1 MPANLT
7 PMYRKAER
15 DYRHAQSAMEQVECL
30 QKMLQLIPKHKGTD
44 KLQGFIKS
52 KLAEA
57 KIAARQQANAPKS
70 GQAFRIPRHG
80 SGRIVVVGGPN
91 SGKST
96 ILDLLTNAKPEVAPF
111 PFTTREPLPAVMDF
125 HGVQIQLIDTPP
137 ITAGQLPPWM
147 LNLVR
152 TADAV
157 ILTFDGTSD
166 DAPEDTA
173 VVLNE
178 FQSRRTQLS
187 DRSGFDEQDFAV
199 AHIPTLLVATRAAD
213 ADVDVRLEL
222 LQGLCDVDCPVFRLE
237 ASQPDSVAS
246 LHSAVFERL
255 GLIRIYTKPPGK
267 PADMGAP
274 LTVSRDGTVEDL
286 ALQIHEDLAR
296 DLKHARLWGH
306 GDHDGQI
313 IGRDHV
319 LRDGDVVELH

>member
-15 DYRHAQSAMEQVECL
+15 DYRHAQSAIEQVECL

-44 KLQGFIKS
+44 KLQAFIKS
-52 KLAEA
+52 KLSEA
-57 KIAARQQANAPKS
+57 KTAARQQANAPKS
-70 GQAFRIPRHG
+70 GQAVRIPRHG
-80 SGRIVVVGGPN
+80 SGRIVIVGGPN

-96 ILDLLTNAKPEVAPF
+96 ILELLTNAKPEVASF

-125 HGVQIQLIDTPP
+125 HGVQVQLIDTPP
-137 ITAGQLPPWM
+137 ITPGQLPPWM

-157 ILTFDGTSD
+157 LLAFDGTSD
-166 DAPEDTA
+166 DSPQDTA
-173 VVLNE
+173 AVLEE
-178 FQSRRTQLS
+178 FRSRKTQLS
-187 DRSGFDEQDFAV
+187 RRSGFDEIDFAV
-199 AHIPTLLVATRAAD
+199 AHVPALLVATRAD
-213 ADVDVRLEL
+213 DSDLDVRLEL
-222 LQGLCDVDCPVFRLE
+222 LTGLCDVNCPVFKLE
-237 ASQPDSVAS
+237 ASHRDSAAK
-246 LHSAVFERL
+246 LHDAVFERL
-255 GLIRIYTKPPGK
+255 GLIRIFTKPPGK
-267 PADMGAP
+267 PADMSSP
-274 LTVSRDGTVEDL
+274 LTIPIDGTVEDL